1 MRKIILTMLAVMTM
15 SVAAEAKTV
24 KTTFKVNGM
33 CEMCEARIEK
43 AAKSCKGVLSASC
56 SRKTHQ
62 MRLIYDNAKTT
73 PAKVQKAIAAA
84 GHDAGSVKASDAAY
98 NKLPS
103 CCKYRSG
110 SMKNCTK

>member
-43 AAKSCKGVLSASC
+43 AAKS
-56 SRKTHQ
+56 
-62 MRLIYDNAKTT
+62 
-73 PAKVQKAIAAA
+73 
-84 GHDAGSVKASDAAY
+84 
-98 NKLPS
+98 
-103 CCKYRSG
+103 
-110 SMKNCTK
+110 